1 MKIANKGKIT
11 IGWQEIISLPQ
22 LNMPAIEVKVDTGA
36 KTSSLHAE
44 NIKFFNK
51 NGKEY
56 ISFDVHPVKR
66 HKEVTIKCQAPLMDK
81 RDVKSSSGC
90 KENRPMIKTKMKI
103 GDHVFEI
110 DLNLTKRDYMK
121 SRMLLGRD
129 AMKGIVIIDPGHK
142 YLHGKLSD
150 REIELKY
157 KNKK

>member
-1 MKIANKGKIT
+1 MSDKKKIV

-22 LNMPAIEVKVDTGA
+22 LDIPAIEVKIDTGA

-51 NGKEY
+51 GGKEY
-56 ISFDVHPVKR
+56 ITFDVHPIQK
-66 HKEVTIKCQAPLMDK
+66 HKEVTIKCQAPIIEK

-90 KENRPMIKTKMKI
+90 QENRPMIKTNMKI
-103 GDHVFEI
+103 GDYVFEI

-129 AMKGIVIIDPGHK
+129 AMKGNIIIDPEHK

-150 REIELKY
+150 YEIELKY